1 MNSLADSY
9 LFKTTT
15 LFLLLFNAFLSVMQQ
30 LPLVFLGVPTLSS
43 QLGLLPL
50 VSLRALFV
58 LLLQTLEV
66 PPQGGLTR
74 YIEDW
79 TNEGK
84 DFGTLISTRELM
96 STIHT
101 SVIETIN
108 CNYLDSLSSPR
119 FSSSSSLPL
128 YSYSVS
134 SIRKKK
140 QQYAP
145 VDHCPWQENIRWL
158 SIKFFL
164 TFLSSFLACTVNMV
178 FELDSDLALSGLI
191 SDEGVLEQLLCGW
204 SAGICLHE
212 TALYKVNEFL
222 GPGMKGKFR
231 GW

>member
-9 LFKTTT
+9 LFKSTT

-134 SIRKKK
+134 SIRKKNNNML
-140 QQYAP
+140 QL
-145 VDHCPWQENIRWL
+145 I
-158 SIKFFL
+158 
-164 TFLSSFLACTVNMV
+164 TVH
-178 FELDSDLALSGLI
+178 DKKI
-191 SDEGVLEQLLCGW
+191 
-204 SAGICLHE
+204 
-212 TALYKVNEFL
+212 
-222 GPGMKGKFR
+222 
-231 GW
+231 